1 MLNINDLWIGEVVR
15 LKKSG
20 RVGRFEGVRDGKGV
34 INVDGKIVLAAPRL
48 IELYKA
54 SDDNKD
60 QPIKTVQEA
69 KYQSEIFQN
78 TIDLHIENLAPSLAN
93 SRAERILDI
102 QVQAAQAYIEEAIDR
117 TAHSR
122 TVLIIHGKGIGT
134 LRNEI
139 KHLISLYDEIKIDYL
154 TNNGGATEIII
165 MK

>member
-54 SDDNKD
+54 SDDNK
-60 QPIKTVQEA
+60 
-69 KYQSEIFQN
+69 
-78 TIDLHIENLAPSLAN
+78 
-93 SRAERILDI
+93 
-102 QVQAAQAYIEEAIDR
+102 
-117 TAHSR
+117 
-122 TVLIIHGKGIGT
+122 GIGT